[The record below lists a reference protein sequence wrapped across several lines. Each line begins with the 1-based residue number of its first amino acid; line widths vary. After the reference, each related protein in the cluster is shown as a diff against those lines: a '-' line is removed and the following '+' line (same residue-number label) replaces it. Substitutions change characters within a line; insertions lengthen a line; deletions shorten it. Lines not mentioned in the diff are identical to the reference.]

1 MAVTC
6 GQGQFKVDFCNTED
20 AEGLV
25 GRCRHASDAI
35 FASVRCQSEHRCTVA
50 MMRRRRRSGD
60 DIADHEDDDEDEDA
74 DDGGDACR
82 AGAVTRV
89 VLTDLHQFK
98 VPGFRA

>member
-6 GQGQFKVDFCNTED
+6 GQGQFNVDFCNTED

-35 FASVRCQSEHRCTVA
+35 CASVRCPSEHRCTVA
-50 MMRRRRRSGD
+50 MMMRRSGD
-60 DIADHEDDDEDEDA
+60 DVADHEDDDEDEDA
-74 DDGGDACR
+74 DDGGDAWW
-82 AGAVTRV
+82 AHAVTRL